1 MPSITPVTDFVLPTL
16 LRTAT
21 TIQQYVTLPRP
32 SGRVSSKFVSS
43 DWNTIDGLSIVYLA
57 RKSLDGGVT
66 WVSHGAFT
74 AISPTFLKDGVTK
87 VEPSGAWEWDGQASL
102 FEVTVKVTIPF
113 VFGVTTSFMDPAT
126 T

>member
-1 MPSITPVTDFVLPTL
+1 MPSITPTADFVLPTL
-16 LRTAT
+16 LRAGTKV
-21 TIQQYVTLPRP
+21 QQYVTLPRP

-43 DWNTIDGLSIVYLA
+43 DWNTIDGLSIIYFA
-57 RKSLDGGVT
+57 RKSLDGGLT
-66 WVSHGAFT
+66 WMPHGGFT
-74 AISPTFLKDGVTK
+74 AISPTFLRDGVTK
-87 VEPSGAWEWDGQASL
+87 VEPGGVWDWDGQASL